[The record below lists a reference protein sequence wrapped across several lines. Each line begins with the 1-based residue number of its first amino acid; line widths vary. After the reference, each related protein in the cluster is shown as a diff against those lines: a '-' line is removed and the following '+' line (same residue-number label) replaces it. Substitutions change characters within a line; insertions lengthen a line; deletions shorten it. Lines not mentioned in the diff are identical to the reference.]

1 MKNIILLL
9 GLTFMQPNV
18 GDHRVDVW
26 KTMTIA
32 PNESITIN
40 KVKAPVTLEIKNL
53 SDESIALVSELKI
66 PSEIWGKSEF
76 KYRLPKKSSLK
87 LENRNTKPV
96 SIYLHYYS
104 SQPIIVNNK
113 ELR

>member
-1 MKNIILLL
+1 MKSIILLL
-9 GLTFMQPNV
+9 GLVFMHPDVNN
-18 GDHRVDVW
+18 HRVDVW

-53 SDESIALVSELKI
+53 SDENIALVSELKI
-66 PSEIWGKSEF
+66 PSEILGKSEF

-87 LENRNTKPV
+87 IENRNTKPV

>member
-1 MKNIILLL
+1 
-9 GLTFMQPNV
+9 MQPNV
-18 GDHRVDVW
+18 GNHRVDVW

-40 KVKAPVTLEIKNL
+40 KVKAPVTLEIENL
-53 SDESIALVSELKI
+53 SDEKIALVSELKI
-66 PSEIWGKSEF
+66 PSEILGKSEF

-87 LENRNTKPV
+87 LENRNTKSV

>member
-9 GLTFMQPNV
+9 GLAFLQPNV

-40 KVKAPVTLEIKNL
+40 KVKAPATIEIENL
-53 SDESIALVSELKI
+53 SEENIALVSELKI
-66 PSEIWGKSEF
+66 PSEILGKSEF
-76 KYRLPKKSSLK
+76 KYRLPKKSTLK
-87 LENRNTKPV
+87 LENRKAVPV

>member
-1 MKNIILLL
+1 
-9 GLTFMQPNV
+9 MQPNV
-18 GDHRVDVW
+18 SNHRVDVW

-40 KVKAPVTLEIKNL
+40 KVKAPVTLEIENR
-53 SDESIALVSELKI
+53 SEENIALVSELKI
-66 PSEIWGKSEF
+66 SSEILGKSEF

-87 LENRNTKPV
+87 LENRNAKPV

>member
-40 KVKAPVTLEIKNL
+40 KVKAPVTLDIKNL
-53 SDESIALVSELKI
+53 SDENIALVSELKI
-66 PSEIWGKSEF
+66 PSEISGKSEF
-76 KYRLPKKSSLK
+76 KYRLPKKSTLK
-87 LENRNTKPV
+87 LENRKAVPI

>member
-1 MKNIILLL
+1 
-9 GLTFMQPNV
+9 MQPNV
-18 GDHRVDVW
+18 GNHRVDVW
-26 KTMTIA
+26 KTMTIS
-32 PNESITIN
+32 PNESINID
-40 KVKAPVTLEIKNL
+40 KVKEPATIEIENL
-53 SDESIALVSELKI
+53 SDEKIALVSELKI
-66 PSEIWGKSEF
+66 PSEISGKSEF

-87 LENRNTKPV
+87 LENRNAKPV

>member
-1 MKNIILLL
+1 
-9 GLTFMQPNV
+9 MQSFAN
-18 GDHRVDVW
+18 HRVDVW
-26 KTMTIA
+26 KTITIA
-32 PNESITIN
+32 PSESININ

-53 SDESIALVSELKI
+53 SDEKITLVSELKI
-66 PSEIWGKSEF
+66 PSEILGKSEF
-76 KYRLPKKSSLK
+76 KYKLPKKSTLK
-87 LENRNTKPV
+87 LENRNTVPV

>member
-9 GLTFMQPNV
+9 SFIFMQSFGN
-18 GDHRVDVW
+18 HRVDVW
-26 KTMTIA
+26 KTITIA
-32 PNESITIN
+32 PNESINIH

-53 SDESIALVSELKI
+53 SDEKIALVSELKI
-66 PSEIWGKSEF
+66 PSEILGKSEF
-76 KYRLPKKSSLK
+76 KYRLPKKSTLK
-87 LENRNTKPV
+87 LENRNTVPV

-104 SQPIIVNNK
+104 SQAIIVNNK

>member
-9 GLTFMQPNV
+9 GLAFMQPNV
-18 GDHRVDVW
+18 SNHRVDVW

-40 KVKAPVTLEIKNL
+40 KVKAPVTLEIENR
-53 SDESIALVSELKI
+53 SEENIALVSELKI
-66 PSEIWGKSEF
+66 SSEILGKSEF

-87 LENRNTKPV
+87 LENRNANPV

>member
-1 MKNIILLL
+1 
-9 GLTFMQPNV
+9 MQPKV

-53 SDESIALVSELKI
+53 SDENIALVSELKI
-66 PSEIWGKSEF
+66 PSAISGKSEF

-87 LENRNTKPV
+87 LENRNAKPV

>member
-1 MKNIILLL
+1 MKNILLL
-9 GLTFMQPNV
+9 LSLAFMQPKV

-53 SDESIALVSELKI
+53 SDENIALVSELKI
-66 PSEIWGKSEF
+66 PSEILGKSEF
-76 KYRLPKKSSLK
+76 KYRLPKKSTLK
-87 LENRNTKPV
+87 LENRNAVPV

>member
-1 MKNIILLL
+1 
-9 GLTFMQPNV
+9 MQPKV

-40 KVKAPVTLEIKNL
+40 KVKAPVTLDIKNL
-53 SDESIALVSELKI
+53 SDENIALVSELKI
-66 PSEIWGKSEF
+66 PSEISGKSEF
-76 KYRLPKKSSLK
+76 KYRLPKKSTLK
-87 LENRNTKPV
+87 LENRKAVPV

>member
-9 GLTFMQPNV
+9 GLAFMQPNV

-53 SDESIALVSELKI
+53 SEENIALVSELKI
-66 PSEIWGKSEF
+66 PSEISGKSEF
-76 KYRLPKKSSLK
+76 KYRLPKKSTLK
-87 LENRNTKPV
+87 LENRKAFPV

>member
-1 MKNIILLL
+1 
-9 GLTFMQPNV
+9 MQPNV
-18 GDHRVDVW
+18 NNHRVDVW

-40 KVKAPVTLEIKNL
+40 KVKAPVTLEIENR
-53 SDESIALVSELKI
+53 SEENIALVSELKI
-66 PSEIWGKSEF
+66 SSEILGKSEF

-87 LENRNTKPV
+87 LENRNAKPV

>member
-1 MKNIILLL
+1 MKSIILLL
-9 GLTFMQPNV
+9 GLVFMHPDVNN
-18 GDHRVDVW
+18 HRVDVW

-32 PNESITIN
+32 QNESITVN

-53 SDESIALVSELKI
+53 SDENIALVSELKI
-66 PSEIWGKSEF
+66 PSEILGKSEF

-87 LENRNTKPV
+87 IENRNTKPV

>member
-1 MKNIILLL
+1 MKNIILLSSVIFIQL
-9 GLTFMQPNV
+9 FAGN
-18 GDHRVDVW
+18 HKVDVW
-26 KTMTIA
+26 KTITIA
-32 PNESITIN
+32 PNESIDIN
-40 KVKAPVTLEIKNL
+40 KVKAPATLEIKNL
-53 SDESIALVSELKI
+53 SDEDIALVSELKI
-66 PSEIWGKSEF
+66 LAKISGKSEF

-104 SQPIIVNNK
+104 SKSIFINNK

>member
-1 MKNIILLL
+1 
-9 GLTFMQPNV
+9 MQPNV
-18 GDHRVDVW
+18 SNHRVDVW

-40 KVKAPVTLEIKNL
+40 KVKAPVTLEIENR
-53 SDESIALVSELKI
+53 SEENIALVSELKI
-66 PSEIWGKSEF
+66 SSEILGKSEF

-87 LENRNTKPV
+87 LENRNANPV

>member
-1 MKNIILLL
+1 
-9 GLTFMQPNV
+9 MQPNV

-40 KVKAPVTLEIKNL
+40 KVKAPVTLDIKNL
-53 SDESIALVSELKI
+53 SDENIALVSELKI
-66 PSEIWGKSEF
+66 PSEISGKSEF
-76 KYRLPKKSSLK
+76 KYRLPKKSTLK
-87 LENRNTKPV
+87 LENRKAVPI

>member
-9 GLTFMQPNV
+9 GLAFMQPNV
-18 GDHRVDVW
+18 NNHRVDVW

-40 KVKAPVTLEIKNL
+40 KVKAPVTLEIENR
-53 SDESIALVSELKI
+53 SEENIALVSELKI
-66 PSEIWGKSEF
+66 SSEILGKSEF

-87 LENRNTKPV
+87 LENRNAKPV

>member
-1 MKNIILLL
+1 
-9 GLTFMQPNV
+9 MQPNV

-53 SDESIALVSELKI
+53 SDENIALVSELKI
-66 PSEIWGKSEF
+66 PSEISGKSEF
-76 KYRLPKKSSLK
+76 KYRLPKKSTLK
-87 LENRNTKPV
+87 LENRKAVPV

-113 ELR
+113 ELK

>member
-1 MKNIILLL
+1 MKNIILFLSL
-9 GLTFMQPNV
+9 AFMQPNV

-40 KVKAPVTLEIKNL
+40 KVKAPVTLEIENL
-53 SDESIALVSELKI
+53 SDEKIALVSELKI
-66 PSEIWGKSEF
+66 PSEILSKSEF

>member
-9 GLTFMQPNV
+9 GLAFMQPNV
-18 GDHRVDVW
+18 NNHRVDVW

-53 SDESIALVSELKI
+53 SEENIVLVSELKI
-66 PSEIWGKSEF
+66 SSEILGKSEF

-87 LENRNTKPV
+87 LENRNAKSV

>member
-1 MKNIILLL
+1 
-9 GLTFMQPNV
+9 MQPNV
-18 GDHRVDVW
+18 GTHSVDVW
-26 KTMTIA
+26 KTITIA

-40 KVKAPVTLEIKNL
+40 KVKAPATIEIENL
-53 SDESIALVSELKI
+53 SDENIVLVSELKI
-66 PSEIWGKSEF
+66 LSEIPGKSEF

-87 LENRNTKPV
+87 LENRKAVPV

>member
-1 MKNIILLL
+1 MILLQL
-9 GLTFMQPNV
+9 FAGN
-18 GDHRVDVW
+18 HKVDVW

-53 SDESIALVSELKI
+53 SDEKINLVSDIKV
-66 PSEIWGKSEF
+66 PAEISGKSEL

-87 LENRNTKPV
+87 LENKNATSV

-104 SQPIIVNNK
+104 SKSIFINNK

>member
-1 MKNIILLL
+1 
-9 GLTFMQPNV
+9 MQPNV
-18 GDHRVDVW
+18 GNHRVDVW

-40 KVKAPVTLEIKNL
+40 KVKAPVTLEIENL
-53 SDESIALVSELKI
+53 SDEKIALVSELKI
-66 PSEIWGKSEF
+66 PSEILGKSEF
-76 KYRLPKKSSLK
+76 RYRLPKKSSLM

>member
-1 MKNIILLL
+1 
-9 GLTFMQPNV
+9 MQSFGN
-18 GDHRVDVW
+18 HRVDVW
-26 KTMTIA
+26 KTITIA
-32 PNESITIN
+32 PNESINIH

-53 SDESIALVSELKI
+53 SDEKIALVYELKI
-66 PSEIWGKSEF
+66 PSEILGKSEF

-104 SQPIIVNNK
+104 SQAIIVNDK
-113 ELR
+113 ELK